1 MADSIVQKTI
11 NEVVFKVN
19 ETSWKKCKNR
29 IQQMQQA
36 YTGCN
41 KALQKMKTSEKSF
54 QACQQKVQRQQIA
67 ANKRLSQSQID
78 AARRVQAV
86 QNTLGQKSY
95 KADMK
100 RMNAFYKAQAKE
112 ALKAEKAKAKAQ
124 AAEAKRAAKVA
135 TVDSWR
141 DPDRA
146 AKRMAAYQA
155 RLEEQRRRAT
165 ATGMVGKSTGH
176 NADLYM
182 AQTAAMNRNPNKQKP
197 ATEADKAAAKERQ
210 RQRLKAQKADMLYNA
225 NMIDLQTRLQKQHK
239 GTLADRYKAAKAT
252 EKILADER
260 AGLMTAKERMV
271 YQKQIN
277 AELDLADKKLKRSIF
292 TRKKQQQTII
302 MGQKKQRAMMQK
314 GMGALSSGSLKG
326 GMKGLGLALP
336 WAGPMIGLMAGGALI
351 GALQSNMDSTRE
363 ARGRAIE
370 LLQQRKAEREAG
382 VTNLQAALAR
392 YAAIQAGD
400 YNYDV
405 LNAQTNHAINKTDL
419 KGGYWKVNKNTG
431 RYEMMKGGAYSKGL
445 TAVAAEK
452 GQAYAEDMRKWLESE
467 SNMLEVIS
475 TMAGLVKTGKLSEEA
490 ATRVV
495 GKQNAAAMV
504 GLTKD
509 DGELTKY
516 INSVK
521 KYYGQDYEKMLTD
534 AAVRDAVKKEN
545 QGIFDIERTKGYEET
560 IKAAIAAD
568 PNGELAKMY
577 SGSGGDL
584 VNNLASLE
592 NFKGQVAAKSEIA
605 IIQIQSL
612 LGKLVDR
619 FCGTSA
625 RDEDDIRIKLKQM
638 SETLQRDLQ
647 AATAK
652 PPESLAQGY
661 VDQAEQMQKTLKGDF
676 TNRDYIG
683 GMYNQYKRYGGGTQ
697 QIDVNS
703 KQEVVIKGEMT
714 LHNGQFTSFINDRIE
729 DFVEAQI
736 IDKINSPIESTRE

>member
-1 MADSIVQKTI
+1 MADEIVQKTI

-29 IQQMQQA
+29 IQQMQQS
-36 YTGCN
+36 YTSCN

-67 ANKRLSQSQID
+67 ANKRMTRSQID

-95 KADMK
+95 KADMQ
-100 RMNAFYKAQAKE
+100 RMNKFYKAQAKE

-124 AAEAKRAAKVA
+124 AAEAKRAAKA
-135 TVDSWR
+135 ADFDSWR

-165 ATGMVGKSTGH
+165 ATGMVGRSTGH

-197 ATEADKAAAKERQ
+197 ATEADKAAAKERA
-210 RQRLKAQKADMLYNA
+210 RQRMKEQKADMLYNA
-225 NMIDLQTRLQKQHK
+225 NLIDLQTRLQKQHK

-260 AGLMTAKERMV
+260 AGLMTAKERAT

-292 TRKKQQQTII
+292 TRKKQQQMII

-326 GMKGLGLALP
+326 GMKGMGMALP
-336 WAGPMIGLMAGGALI
+336 WAGPMIGLMAGGAVI
-351 GALQSNMDSTRE
+351 GALQSNLDSTKE
-363 ARGRAIE
+363 AVSRSIE
-370 LLQQRKAEREAG
+370 LLQQRKAERDAG
-382 VTNLQAALAR
+382 VTNLQAVLAR
-392 YAAIQAGD
+392 YAAAQEGD

-405 LNAQTNHAINKTDL
+405 LNAQTTHAINKTDL
-419 KGGYWKVNKNTG
+419 KNGYWKVNKNTG

-445 TAVAAEK
+445 TAVAAER
-452 GQAYAEDMRKWLESE
+452 GQAYAEDLRKWLEGSD
-467 SNMLEVIS
+467 NMLEVIG
-475 TMAGLVKTGKLSEEA
+475 TMAGLVKEGYLTEA
-490 ATRVV
+490 TATKVV

-504 GLTKD
+504 GLINDK
-509 DGELTKY
+509 GENKEY
-516 INSVK
+516 IDSVR
-521 KYYGQDYEKMLTD
+521 KYYASDNYEQM
-534 AAVRDAVKKEN
+534 AAKAAIREAVKKEN
-545 QGIFDIERTKGYEET
+545 QGIFDLKRTEAYENEIDKLVREHPNSVMAQMYGSDFNKSTGIERQIKMEQFQGSLAAKTEYATLEIKDLLFKLVEHFIGSSPEKEAKREVLNKTDLSNPANLAVEMVKGWWARLND
-560 IKAAIAAD
+560 KSPDKPAVAD
-568 PNGELAKMY
+568 MY
-577 SGSGGDL
+577 SKDRMMEKTYNPYQQPRQSSPIR
-584 VNNLASLE
+584 VE
-592 NFKGQVAAKSEIA
+592 N
-605 IIQIQSL
+605 
-612 LGKLVDR
+612 
-619 FCGTSA
+619 
-625 RDEDDIRIKLKQM
+625 
-638 SETLQRDLQ
+638 
-647 AATAK
+647 
-652 PPESLAQGY
+652 
-661 VDQAEQMQKTLKGDF
+661 
-676 TNRDYIG
+676 
-683 GMYNQYKRYGGGTQ
+683 
-697 QIDVNS
+697 
-703 KQEVVIKGEMT
+703 KQEIVLKGEMT

>member
-1 MADSIVQKTI
+1 MADEIVQKTI

-29 IQQMQQA
+29 IQQMQQS
-36 YTGCN
+36 YTSCN

-95 KADMK
+95 KADMQ
-100 RMNAFYKAQAKE
+100 RMNKFYKAQAKE

-124 AAEAKRAAKVA
+124 AAEAKRAAKA
-135 TVDSWR
+135 ADFDSWR

-155 RLEEQRRRAT
+155 RLEEQKRRAT

-197 ATEADKAAAKERQ
+197 ATEADKAAAKERA
-210 RQRLKAQKADMLYNA
+210 RQRMKEQKADMLYNA

-239 GTLADRYKAAKAT
+239 GTLADRYLAAKAT
-252 EKILADER
+252 QRILADEK
-260 AGLMTAKERMV
+260 AGLMTAKERAV

-277 AELDLADKKLKRSIF
+277 AELDLADKKLKRGIF
-292 TRKKQQQTII
+292 LRKKQQQTII
-302 MGQKKQRAMMQK
+302 MGQKKQRAMLSR

-326 GMKGLGLALP
+326 GMKGMGMALP
-336 WAGPMIGLMAGGALI
+336 WAGPMIGLMAGSAVI
-351 GALQSNMDSTRE
+351 GALQSNMDSTKE
-363 ARGRAIE
+363 ARDRAIN

-400 YNYDV
+400 TNYDV
-405 LNAQTNHAINKTDL
+405 LNAQATHAVNKTDL

-431 RYEMMKGGAYSKGL
+431 RYEMLKGGAYSKGL

-467 SNMLEVIS
+467 SNMLEVIG
-475 TMAGLVKTGKLSEEA
+475 TMAGLVRTGKLSEET

-504 GLTKD
+504 GLIKD
-509 DGELTKY
+509 KGENKEY
-516 INSVK
+516 IDSVR
-521 KYYGQDYEKMLTD
+521 KYYGNDYENMVTK
-534 AAVRDAVKKEN
+534 AAIRDAVKKEN
-545 QGIFDIERTKGYEET
+545 QGIFDIERTNAYENEMAKLIKDHPDSVMAQMYGSDFSSATGMERQIKMEQFQGSLAAKTEYATLEIKDLLFKLVEHFLGSGPEKEAKREVLNKTDLSNPANLAVEMVKGWWARLTEKSPDKPT
-560 IKAAIAAD
+560 VAD
-568 PNGELAKMY
+568 MY
-577 SGSGGDL
+577 SKDKMMEKTYNPYQQPQQRSPIR
-584 VNNLASLE
+584 VE
-592 NFKGQVAAKSEIA
+592 N
-605 IIQIQSL
+605 
-612 LGKLVDR
+612 
-619 FCGTSA
+619 
-625 RDEDDIRIKLKQM
+625 
-638 SETLQRDLQ
+638 
-647 AATAK
+647 
-652 PPESLAQGY
+652 
-661 VDQAEQMQKTLKGDF
+661 
-676 TNRDYIG
+676 
-683 GMYNQYKRYGGGTQ
+683 
-697 QIDVNS
+697 
-703 KQEVVIKGEMT
+703 KQEIVLKGEMT

>member
-1 MADSIVQKTI
+1 MADEIVQKTI

-29 IQQMQQA
+29 IQQMQQS
-36 YTGCN
+36 YTSCN

-67 ANKRLSQSQID
+67 ANKRMTQSQID
-78 AARRVQAV
+78 SARRVQAV

-124 AAEAKRAAKVA
+124 AAEAKRAAKA
-135 TVDSWR
+135 ANFDSWR

-155 RLEEQRRRAT
+155 RLEEQKRRAT
-165 ATGMVGKSTGH
+165 ASGMVGRSTGH

-197 ATEADKAAAKERQ
+197 ATEADKAAAKERA
-210 RQRLKAQKADMLYNA
+210 RQRMKEQKADMLYNA

-260 AGLMTAKERMV
+260 AGLMTAKERMT

-277 AELDLADKKLKRSIF
+277 AELDLADKKLKRGIF
-292 TRKKQQQTII
+292 LRKKQQQTII
-302 MGQKKQRAMMQK
+302 MGQKRQKAMLSR

-326 GMKGLGLALP
+326 GLKGMGMALP
-336 WAGPMIGLMAGGALI
+336 WAGPMIGLMAGSAVI
-351 GALQSNMDSTRE
+351 GALQSNADSTRE

-370 LLQQRKAEREAG
+370 LLQQRKAEREQG
-382 VTNLQAALAR
+382 LTNLQAALAR

-400 YNYDV
+400 YNYDAM
-405 LNAQTNHAINKTDL
+405 NAQTTHAINKTNL
-419 KGGYWKVNKNTG
+419 KQGYWKVNKNTG

-467 SNMLEVIS
+467 SNVLEVLG
-475 TMAGLVKTGKLSEEA
+475 TLAGLVKTGKLSEETA
-490 ATRVV
+490 ITVAGKANSAVV
-495 GKQNAAAMV
+495 TGLAHDNGELKNYVDSVRNYYGKDYESM
-504 GLTKD
+504 LTK
-509 DGELTKY
+509 
-516 INSVK
+516 
-521 KYYGQDYEKMLTD
+521 

-545 QGIFDIERTKGYEET
+545 QGIFDIERTNAYEKQMEMLVKKYPNSVMSEVYGDAGKADGVGRQIRMEQMQGRLAAQT
-560 IKAAIAAD
+560 DFAVLEIK
-568 PNGELAKMY
+568 
-577 SGSGGDL
+577 DL
-584 VNNLASLE
+584 L
-592 NFKGQVAAKSEIA
+592 F
-605 IIQIQSL
+605 
-612 LGKLVDR
+612 KLVDH
-619 FCGTSA
+619 FIGTSPEKEAKREVLNKTDLSNPANLAVEMVKGWWA
-625 RDEDDIRIKLKQM
+625 RLTDKSQNRPTVADMYSKDKMMEKTYNPYQQ
-638 SETLQRDLQ
+638 QRQSNPIQL
-647 AATAK
+647 
-652 PPESLAQGY
+652 E
-661 VDQAEQMQKTLKGDF
+661 
-676 TNRDYIG
+676 
-683 GMYNQYKRYGGGTQ
+683 
-697 QIDVNS
+697 S
-703 KQEVVIKGEMT
+703 KQEVKLTGELVMSEEASWQLKSRVEKT
-714 LHNGQFTSFINDRIE
+714 IE
-729 DFVEAQI
+729 DYVQSRI
-736 IDKINSPIESTRE
+736 IDPLDTSRESTRE

>member
-1 MADSIVQKTI
+1 MADEIVQKTI

-29 IQQMQQA
+29 IQQMQQS
-36 YTGCN
+36 YTSCN

-95 KADMK
+95 KADMQ
-100 RMNAFYKAQAKE
+100 RMNKFYKAQAKE

-124 AAEAKRAAKVA
+124 AAEAKRAAKA
-135 TVDSWR
+135 ADFDSWR

-155 RLEEQRRRAT
+155 RLEEQKRRAT

-197 ATEADKAAAKERQ
+197 ATEADKAAAKERA
-210 RQRLKAQKADMLYNA
+210 RQRMKEQKADMLYNA

-239 GTLADRYKAAKAT
+239 GTLADRYLAAKAT
-252 EKILADER
+252 QRILADEK
-260 AGLMTAKERMV
+260 AGLMTAKERAV

-277 AELDLADKKLKRSIF
+277 AELDLADKKLKRGIF
-292 TRKKQQQTII
+292 LRKKQQQTII
-302 MGQKKQRAMMQK
+302 MGQKKQRAMLSR

-326 GMKGLGLALP
+326 GMKGMGMALP
-336 WAGPMIGLMAGGALI
+336 WAGPMIGLMAGSAVI
-351 GALQSNMDSTRE
+351 GALQSNMDSTKE
-363 ARGRAIE
+363 ARDRAIN

-400 YNYDV
+400 TNYDV
-405 LNAQTNHAINKTDL
+405 LNAQATHAVNKTDL

-431 RYEMMKGGAYSKGL
+431 RYEMLKGGAYSKGL

-467 SNMLEVIS
+467 SNMLEVIG
-475 TMAGLVKTGKLSEEA
+475 TMAGLVRTGKLSEET

-504 GLTKD
+504 GLIKD
-509 DGELTKY
+509 KGENKEY
-516 INSVK
+516 IDSVR
-521 KYYGQDYEKMLTD
+521 KYYGNDYENMVTK
-534 AAVRDAVKKEN
+534 AAIRDAVKKEN
-545 QGIFDIERTKGYEET
+545 QGIFDIERTNAYENEMAKLIKDHPDSVMAQMYGSDFSSATGMERQIKMEQFQGSLAAKTEYATLEIKDLLFKLVEHFLGSSPEKEAKREVLNKTDLSNPANLAVEMVKGWWARLTEKSPDKPT
-560 IKAAIAAD
+560 VAD
-568 PNGELAKMY
+568 MY
-577 SGSGGDL
+577 SKDKMMEKTYNPYQQPQQRSPIR
-584 VNNLASLE
+584 VE
-592 NFKGQVAAKSEIA
+592 N
-605 IIQIQSL
+605 
-612 LGKLVDR
+612 
-619 FCGTSA
+619 
-625 RDEDDIRIKLKQM
+625 
-638 SETLQRDLQ
+638 
-647 AATAK
+647 
-652 PPESLAQGY
+652 
-661 VDQAEQMQKTLKGDF
+661 
-676 TNRDYIG
+676 
-683 GMYNQYKRYGGGTQ
+683 
-697 QIDVNS
+697 
-703 KQEVVIKGEMT
+703 KQEIVLKGEMT

>member
-1 MADSIVQKTI
+1 MADEIVQKTI

-29 IQQMQQA
+29 IQQMQQS
-36 YTGCN
+36 YTSCN

-95 KADMK
+95 KADMQ
-100 RMNAFYKAQAKE
+100 RMNKFYKAQAKE

-124 AAEAKRAAKVA
+124 AAEAKRAAKA
-135 TVDSWR
+135 ADFDSWR

-155 RLEEQRRRAT
+155 RLEEQKRRAT

-197 ATEADKAAAKERQ
+197 ATEADKAAAKERA
-210 RQRLKAQKADMLYNA
+210 RQRMKEQKADMLYNA

-239 GTLADRYKAAKAT
+239 GTLADRYLAAKAT
-252 EKILADER
+252 QRILADEK
-260 AGLMTAKERMV
+260 AGLMTAKERAV

-277 AELDLADKKLKRSIF
+277 AELDLADKKLKRGIF
-292 TRKKQQQTII
+292 LRKKQQQTII
-302 MGQKKQRAMMQK
+302 MGQKKQRAMLSR

-326 GMKGLGLALP
+326 GMKGMGMALP
-336 WAGPMIGLMAGGALI
+336 WAGPMIGLMAGSAVI
-351 GALQSNMDSTRE
+351 GALQSNMDSTKE
-363 ARGRAIE
+363 ARDRAIN

-400 YNYDV
+400 TNYDV
-405 LNAQTNHAINKTDL
+405 LNAQATHAVNKTDL

-431 RYEMMKGGAYSKGL
+431 RYEMLKGGAYSKGL

-467 SNMLEVIS
+467 SNMLEVIG
-475 TMAGLVKTGKLSEEA
+475 TMAGLVRTGKLSEET

-504 GLTKD
+504 GLIKD
-509 DGELTKY
+509 KGENKEY
-516 INSVK
+516 IDSVR
-521 KYYGQDYEKMLTD
+521 KYYGNDYENMVTK
-534 AAVRDAVKKEN
+534 AAIRDAVKKEN
-545 QGIFDIERTKGYEET
+545 QGIFDLERTDAYENEMTRLIREHPDSVMAQMYGSDFSSATGMERQIKMEQFQGSLAAKTEYATLEIKDLLFKLVEHFLGSSPEKEAKREVLNKTDLSNPANLAVEMVKGWWARLTEKSPDKPT
-560 IKAAIAAD
+560 VAD
-568 PNGELAKMY
+568 MY
-577 SGSGGDL
+577 SKDKMMEKTYNPYQQPQQRSPIR
-584 VNNLASLE
+584 VE
-592 NFKGQVAAKSEIA
+592 N
-605 IIQIQSL
+605 
-612 LGKLVDR
+612 
-619 FCGTSA
+619 
-625 RDEDDIRIKLKQM
+625 
-638 SETLQRDLQ
+638 
-647 AATAK
+647 
-652 PPESLAQGY
+652 
-661 VDQAEQMQKTLKGDF
+661 
-676 TNRDYIG
+676 
-683 GMYNQYKRYGGGTQ
+683 
-697 QIDVNS
+697 
-703 KQEVVIKGEMT
+703 KQEIVLKGEMT

>member
-1 MADSIVQKTI
+1 MADEIVQKTI

-29 IQQMQQA
+29 IQQMQQS
-36 YTGCN
+36 YTSCN

-95 KADMK
+95 KADMQ
-100 RMNAFYKAQAKE
+100 RMNKFYKAQAKE
-112 ALKAEKAKAKAQ
+112 ALKAERAKAKAQ
-124 AAEAKRAAKVA
+124 AAEAKRAAKA
-135 TVDSWR
+135 ADFDSWR

-155 RLEEQRRRAT
+155 RLEEQKRRAT

-197 ATEADKAAAKERQ
+197 ATEADKAAAKERA
-210 RQRLKAQKADMLYNA
+210 RQRMKEQKADMLYNA

-260 AGLMTAKERMV
+260 AGLMTAKERV
-271 YQKQIN
+271 TYQRQIN

-292 TRKKQQQTII
+292 TRRKQQQTII
-302 MGQKKQRAMMQK
+302 MGQKRQKAMLSK
-314 GMGALSSGSLKG
+314 GMGALGSGSLKG

-336 WAGPMIGLMAGGALI
+336 WAGPMIGLMAGSAVI

-370 LLQQRKAEREAG
+370 LLQQRKAEREQG
-382 VTNLQAALAR
+382 LNNLQAALAR
-392 YAAIQAGD
+392 FAAIQAGD
-400 YNYDV
+400 YNYDAM
-405 LNAQTNHAINKTDL
+405 NAQTTHAINKTNL
-419 KGGYWKVNKNTG
+419 KNGYWKVNKNTG
-431 RYEMMKGGAYSKGL
+431 RPEMMKGGAYSKGL

-467 SNMLEVIS
+467 SNVLEVLG
-475 TMAGLVKTGKLSEEA
+475 TLAGLVKTGKLSEETA
-490 ATRVV
+490 ITVAGKANSAVV
-495 GKQNAAAMV
+495 T
-504 GLTKD
+504 GLAHD
-509 DGELTKY
+509 NGELTKY
-516 INSVK
+516 VDSVRS
-521 KYYGQDYEKMLTD
+521 YYGKDYESMLTQ

-560 IKAAIAAD
+560 IQAAIAQN
-568 PNGELAKMY
+568 PNGPLAQMY
-577 SGSGGDL
+577 SGSGGDM
-584 VNNLASLE
+584 VTNLANLE
-592 NFKGQVAAKSEIA
+592 KFKGQMAAKSEIV
-605 IIQIQSL
+605 L
-612 LGKLVDR
+612 LNLEMLVGKLVDR

-625 RDEDDIRIKLKQM
+625 KDEDDKRIKLKQLA
-638 SETLQRDLQ
+638 ETLQRDLQ
-647 AATAK
+647 AATAQ
-652 PPESLAQGY
+652 PQSLAQGY
-661 VDQAEQMQKTLKGDF
+661 VDQAEAMQNTLKGDF
-676 TNRDYIG
+676 TNRNYVE
-683 GMYNQYKRYGGGTQ
+683 GMLNQYKRYGGGTKQ
-697 QIDVNS
+697 VNIS
-703 KQEVVIKGEMT
+703 SQQEVKITGEMK
-714 LHNGQFTSFINDRIE
+714 LDNGQFVGKIREEIKDNNERLIDMINPS
-729 DFVEAQI
+729 A
-736 IDKINSPIESTRE
+736 ESTRE

>member
-1 MADSIVQKTI
+1 MADEIVQKTI
-11 NEVVFKVN
+11 NEIFFKVN

-29 IQQMQQA
+29 IQQMQQS
-36 YTGCN
+36 YTSCN

-67 ANKRLSQSQID
+67 ANKRMTRSQID

-112 ALKAEKAKAKAQ
+112 ALKAERAKAKAQ
-124 AAEAKRAAKVA
+124 AAAAKA
-135 TVDSWR
+135 AAKTTNADSWR

-165 ATGMVGKSTGH
+165 ATGMVGRSTGH

-210 RQRLKAQKADMLYNA
+210 RQRLKEQKADMLYNA
-225 NMIDLQTRLQKQHK
+225 NLIDLQTRLQKQHK

-260 AGLMTAKERMV
+260 AGLMTAKERMT

-277 AELDLADKKLKRSIF
+277 AELDLADKKLKRGIF
-292 TRKKQQQTII
+292 LRKKQQQTII

-326 GMKGLGLALP
+326 GMKGIGMALP
-336 WAGPMIGLMAGGALI
+336 WAGPMIGLMAGGAVI
-351 GALQSNMDSTRE
+351 GALQSNLDSTKE
-363 ARGRAIE
+363 AVSRTIE
-370 LLQQRKAEREAG
+370 LLQQRKAERDSG
-382 VTNLQAALAR
+382 VTNLQAVLAR
-392 YAAIQAGD
+392 YAAAQEGD

-405 LNAQTNHAINKTDL
+405 LNAQTTHAINKTDL
-419 KGGYWKVNKNTG
+419 KNGYWKVNKNTG
-431 RYEMMKGGAYSKGL
+431 RYEMLKGGAYSKGL
-445 TAVAAEK
+445 TAVAAER
-452 GQAYAEDMRKWLESE
+452 GQAYAEDMRKWLEGSN
-467 SNMLEVIS
+467 NMLEVIG
-475 TMAGLVKTGKLSEEA
+475 TMAGLVKEGYLTEA
-490 ATRVV
+490 TATKVV

-504 GLTKD
+504 GLINDK
-509 DGELTKY
+509 GENKEY
-516 INSVK
+516 IDSVRQ
-521 KYYGQDYEKMLTD
+521 YYASDNYEKM
-534 AAVRDAVKKEN
+534 AAKAAIREAVKKEN
-545 QGIFDIERTKGYEET
+545 QGIFDLKRTEAYEEEIDKLIREHPNSVMAQMYGSDFNKST
-560 IKAAIAAD
+560 GLERQIKMEQFQGSLAAKTEYATLEIKDLLSKLVERFCSSNEAPTKPDPERVQKFVTEESLTARLKNWWASITDPTQHRPAVAD
-568 PNGELAKMY
+568 MY
-577 SGSGGDL
+577 SKDRMMEKTYNPYQQPRQSSPIR
-584 VNNLASLE
+584 VE
-592 NFKGQVAAKSEIA
+592 N
-605 IIQIQSL
+605 
-612 LGKLVDR
+612 
-619 FCGTSA
+619 
-625 RDEDDIRIKLKQM
+625 
-638 SETLQRDLQ
+638 
-647 AATAK
+647 
-652 PPESLAQGY
+652 
-661 VDQAEQMQKTLKGDF
+661 
-676 TNRDYIG
+676 
-683 GMYNQYKRYGGGTQ
+683 
-697 QIDVNS
+697 
-703 KQEVVIKGEMT
+703 KQEIVLKGEMT

>member
-1 MADSIVQKTI
+1 MADEIVQKTI

-29 IQQMQQA
+29 IQQMQQS
-36 YTGCN
+36 YTSCN

-95 KADMK
+95 KADMQ
-100 RMNAFYKAQAKE
+100 RMNKFYKAQAKE
-112 ALKAEKAKAKAQ
+112 ALKAERAKAKAH
-124 AAEAKRAAKVA
+124 AVAAKA
-135 TVDSWR
+135 AAKAGADESWR

-155 RLEEQRRRAT
+155 RLEEQKRRAT

-197 ATEADKAAAKERQ
+197 ATEADKAAAKERA
-210 RQRLKAQKADMLYNA
+210 RQRMKEQKADMLYNA

-239 GTLADRYKAAKAT
+239 GTLADRYLAAKAT
-252 EKILADER
+252 QRILADEK
-260 AGLMTAKERMV
+260 AGLMTAKERAV

-277 AELDLADKKLKRSIF
+277 AELDLADKKLKRGIF
-292 TRKKQQQTII
+292 LRKKQQQTII
-302 MGQKKQRAMMQK
+302 VGQKKQRAMLSR

-326 GMKGLGLALP
+326 GMKGMGMALP
-336 WAGPMIGLMAGGALI
+336 WAGPMIGLMAGSAVI
-351 GALQSNMDSTRE
+351 GALQSNMDSTKE
-363 ARGRAIE
+363 ARDRAIN

-400 YNYDV
+400 TNYDV
-405 LNAQTNHAINKTDL
+405 LNAQATHAVNKTDL

-431 RYEMMKGGAYSKGL
+431 RYEMLKGGAYSKGL

-467 SNMLEVIS
+467 SNMLEVIG
-475 TMAGLVKTGKLSEEA
+475 TMAGLVRTGKLSEET

-504 GLTKD
+504 GLIKD
-509 DGELTKY
+509 KGENKEY
-516 INSVK
+516 IDSVR
-521 KYYGQDYEKMLTD
+521 KYYGNDYENMVTK
-534 AAVRDAVKKEN
+534 AAIRDAVKKEN
-545 QGIFDIERTKGYEET
+545 QGIFDIERTNAYENEMAKLIKDHPDSVMAQMYGSDFSSATGMERQIKMEQFQGSLAAKTEYATLEIKDLLFKLVEHFLGSSPEKEAKREVLNKTDLSNPANLAVEMVKGWWARLT
-560 IKAAIAAD
+560 DKSPDKPTVAD
-568 PNGELAKMY
+568 MY
-577 SGSGGDL
+577 SKDKMMEKTY
-584 VNNLASLE
+584 NPYQQQRQQQIKLE
-592 NFKGQVAAKSEIA
+592 NKNEIK
-605 IIQIQSL
+605 II
-612 LGKLVDR
+612 
-619 FCGTSA
+619 
-625 RDEDDIRIKLKQM
+625 
-638 SETLQRDLQ
+638 
-647 AATAK
+647 
-652 PPESLAQGY
+652 
-661 VDQAEQMQKTLKGDF
+661 
-676 TNRDYIG
+676 
-683 GMYNQYKRYGGGTQ
+683 
-697 QIDVNS
+697 
-703 KQEVVIKGEMT
+703 GEMK
-714 LHNGQFTSFINDRIE
+714 LDNGQFVGKIREEIKDNNDRL
-729 DFVEAQI
+729 
-736 IDKINSPIESTRE
+736 IDMINPAPESTRE